1 MSWSPCSLTTNA
13 LIGNPPGVQWLWRCF
28 HCRGHGFDP
37 WWGNSPE
44 KKKKKVI
51 NVLIQPSQEKKLRL
65 TFIFFP
71 YTLCSFLLSSSSS
84 SLPPCLSP
92 FLPLPLSSLFF
103 PLNQVILQEEKAQVS
118 ILLPLVACS
127 AFCFPNHVQVASRV
141 QLSAST
147 SVFTPPSSSWA
158 SVSSKMKA
166 MI

>member
-1 MSWSPCSLTTNA
+1 M
-13 LIGNPPGVQWLWRCF
+13 IPGEGTAQ
-28 HCRGHGFDP
+28 
-37 WWGNSPE
+37 
-44 KKKKKVI
+44 KKKKK
-51 NVLIQPSQEKKLRL
+51 KKSYKCAD
-65 TFIFFP
+65 TTIP
-71 YTLCSFLLSSSSS
+71 GKETQTHIY
-84 SLPPCLSP
+84 
-92 FLPLPLSSLFF
+92 FLPLHPLFLSSLLFFIFPPSLSLSLPSSPSLFPFF